1 MNNIMNELE
10 QKLISMSEND
20 YGYSLYSDDNGN
32 ETPLELDPYAE
43 EILKN
48 GKLFKPEKMYC
59 LDTPLAHC
67 HQNYVLIFLSD
78 KTIFSIQILFMTR

>member
-48 GKLFKPEKMYC
+48 GKLFINLGKKESIPYKIK
-59 LDTPLAHC
+59 
-67 HQNYVLIFLSD
+67 VLS
-78 KTIFSIQILFMTR
+78 